1 MKIDKLMLV
10 FCNMNESF
18 NELSRFNYW
27 KDRLPECGV
36 ARKSYTNRILGYVG
50 NKLVKVLVGQRG
62 AGKGT
67 LLRQIARYLIEEG
80 VSPRNVLYINK
91 VFTDSGA
98 FTVREDLEGLL
109 STYLEKVHPIG
120 KIYLLIEEIQNIEG
134 WEHFVHTHSQD
145 NVTSCELFVSGSHR
159 SMLVAGTDSLLL
171 KHTVSFEILPFSYTE
186 YVESTRVEASGRSYA
201 TYMEGGLSLPELSSL
216 PSEEARRKAVSAIRD
231 AVLLRDVVQRYRI
244 KDARLLEDVWIYL
257 SAHLSELVS
266 VTDLVRYF
274 SSQNRKTSY
283 DTVSNYIRALED
295 TFLIHRVERFQI
307 RNKEVVSGS
316 CKYYINDWALMRYL
330 YPFFVQEQAFQLE
343 NQLYLELRR
352 FGYSVFTGV
361 LRNKTV
367 DFVARKGDRVL
378 YLQCAPSLSDEF
390 LLEQLYTSLE
400 AIQDNY
406 EKWVVSL
413 DEVTLPS
420 KEGIRHIQAWRLA
433 EVL

>member
-1 MKIDKLMLV
+1 
-10 FCNMNESF
+10 MNEYF
-18 NELSRFNYW
+18 NELSRSNYW
-27 KDRLPECGV
+27 NGLLPECGV
-36 ARKSYTNRILGYVG
+36 ARKSYANRILGYVG
-50 NKLVKVLVGQRG
+50 NKLVKVLVGERG

-67 LLRQIARYLIEEG
+67 LLRQIVRYLIEEG
-80 VSPRNVLYINK
+80 VSPRNILYINK

-98 FTVREDLEGLL
+98 LTARNDLEDLLG
-109 STYLEKVHPIG
+109 TYQEKVHPIG

-134 WEHFVHTHSQD
+134 WEQFVYTHSQD

-159 SMLVAGTDSLLL
+159 SMLLAGADSLLS
-171 KHTVSFEILPFSYTE
+171 KHAVSFEIFPFSYAE
-186 YVESTRVEASGRSYA
+186 YAESVRVEVSGKSYA
-201 TYMEGGLSLPELSSL
+201 AYMEGGSSLPELSFL

-244 KDARLLEDVWIYL
+244 KDARLLEDVLVYL
-257 SAHLSELVS
+257 SAHLAELIS
-266 VTDLVRYF
+266 VTDLVRHF

-283 DTVSNYIRALED
+283 DTVSNYIRVLED

-307 RNKEVVSGS
+307 RNKEVVLGS
-316 CKYYINDWALMRYL
+316 CKYYSNDWALMRYL
-330 YPFFVQEQAFQLE
+330 YPFFTQGQASRLE

-352 FGYSVFTGV
+352 SGYSVFTGV
-361 LRNKTV
+361 LRNRTV

-378 YLQCAPSLSDEF
+378 YLQCAPSLSDEH
-390 LLEQLYTSLE
+390 LLEQQYTSLE

-406 EKWVVSL
+406 EKWIVSL